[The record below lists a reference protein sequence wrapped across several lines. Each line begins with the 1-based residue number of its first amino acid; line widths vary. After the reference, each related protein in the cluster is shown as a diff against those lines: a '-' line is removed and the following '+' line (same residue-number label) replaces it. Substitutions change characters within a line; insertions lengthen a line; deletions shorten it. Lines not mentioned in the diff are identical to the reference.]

1 MRLQSHKGNQ
11 TTLNKLQTASLL
23 GTLNPE
29 AGDEVREADAG
40 AWSTVARR
48 ETDGMSASGSSAM
61 WETMAEGKEIE
72 DECDVWAE
80 MGHWNGLL
88 HEFSWGHRWITR
100 NVSDASTAEISRCR
114 CGTHGIPR
122 KEKRRSSLIRIPS
135 M

>member
-23 GTLNPE
+23 ATLNPE
-29 AGDEVREADAG
+29 AGDKVREADAG

-61 WETMAEGKEIE
+61 RETMAEGKEIE

-80 MGHWNGLL
+80 MGHWNGLPD
-88 HEFSWGHRWITR
+88 EFSWGHRWITKKSPMR
-100 NVSDASTAEISRCR
+100 RLQREVALRDC
-114 CGTHGIPR
+114 
-122 KEKRRSSLIRIPS
+122 RRSHSPYRLAWPTVLS
-135 M
+135 HCH